1 MPPCALIT
9 NAISVAGSRGHLGG
23 VLPRVIG
30 LYRAGL
36 LPLPEVVTGVLESL
50 EDLALALREPDAIAG
65 EHCKL
70 LVRIGS

>member
-1 MPPCALIT
+1 MQLLCPDCRTPFAIDASAWLPPGIACP
-9 NAISVAGSRGHLGG
+9 AGHRFAA
-23 VLPRVIG
+23 RD
-30 LYRAGL
+30 
-36 LPLPEVVTGVLESL
+36 GVLESL